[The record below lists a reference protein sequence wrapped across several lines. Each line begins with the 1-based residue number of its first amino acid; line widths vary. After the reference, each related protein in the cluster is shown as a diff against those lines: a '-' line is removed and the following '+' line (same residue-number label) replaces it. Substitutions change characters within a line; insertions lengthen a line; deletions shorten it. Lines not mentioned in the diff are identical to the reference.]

1 MIQSMNNI
9 KTNWTQ
15 SDSSLDLLNLLSEDL
30 ERLFDVHGIEHDNIS
45 AMLEGIEALKER
57 LESLPI
63 LEDSI
68 NE

>member
-1 MIQSMNNI
+1 MNNI

-15 SDSSLDLLNLLSEDL
+15 SHSSLDLLNLLSEDL
-30 ERLFDVHGIEHDNIS
+30 ERLFDVHGIEHDNIA

>member
-1 MIQSMNNI
+1 MSNI

-15 SDSSLDLLNLLSEDL
+15 SHSSLDLLNLLSEDL
-30 ERLFDVHGIEHDNIS
+30 ERLFDVHGIEHDNIA

>member
-1 MIQSMNNI
+1 MNNI

-15 SDSSLDLLNLLSEDL
+15 SHSSLDLLNLLSEDL
-30 ERLFDVHGIEHDNIS
+30 VRLFDVHGIEHDNIA